1 MPRLRAKYVESYMM
15 NHFFYKRFYFYRANG
30 QDIVC

>member
-1 MPRLRAKYVESYMM
+1 MPPLGAKYVENYMM

-30 QDIVC
+30 QDVVC